1 MPRKNLTAIT
11 PATKR
16 QKRKVEAAPE
26 LPEWVNERTPTTD
39 YTLEATSDHG
49 IDQAVEMTLEEF
61 EALKEHLCKL
71 RGYKVPAEEAAH
83 A

>member
-1 MPRKNLTAIT
+1 MPEKPKKKSAAKVQTA
-11 PATKR
+11 K
-16 QKRKVEAAPE
+16 AAAS
-26 LPEWVNERTPTTD
+26 LPEWVNKRTPTTD

-71 RGYKVPAEEAAH
+71 RGYKVPAEAAN
-83 A
+83 AA